1 MPTFAKTGV
10 TDPSQLPTSLPMDRQ
25 GAFVAG
31 GLPHQMGGSV
41 AYKTAAGPIPDYLP
55 VDSWNKFHGGDVFSA
70 GTPHNPTYSKTGG
83 DAKDLPASL
92 PMDRPNAFVSGTAP
106 MQTFAKTGTTDPKNL
121 PTSLPMDRPNAF
133 SAGGLPH
140 QKKW

>member
-1 MPTFAKTGV
+1 
-10 TDPSQLPTSLPMDRQ
+10 MDRQ

-31 GLPHQMGGSV
+31 GLPSQAGGSV
-41 AYKTAAGPIPDYLP
+41 AYKTAAGPVPDYLP
-55 VDSWNKFHGGDVFSA
+55 VDSWNKFHSGGAFSA
-70 GTPHNPTYSKTGG
+70 GAPHNPTLSKAGGG
-83 DAKDLPASL
+83 DPKDLPASL

-106 MQTFAKTGTTDPKNL
+106 MPTFAKTGTTDPNSL
-121 PTSLPMDRPNAF
+121 PASLPMDRPNAF